1 MTSKEET
8 SHAGLSRKSAEL
20 LRLMRKRR
28 SARSFTSRPI
38 PIEVIEDCISI
49 AASAPSGANMQPWSF
64 VLVTDQK
71 LKTEIRKQ
79 AEGVE
84 KEFYARRISKEWKS
98 RLKPLG
104 TSCTKEFLEK
114 APYLICIFVQKY
126 GVDSN
131 GNEIKHY
138 YPVESVGIATGFLI
152 SALHQLGISSLPY
165 TPMPMT
171 FLTRLLKRPP
181 NEKPFMIVVVG
192 YPSKSYE
199 PPKIKKK
206 VLGEYLTRL

>member
-1 MTSKEET
+1 
-8 SHAGLSRKSAEL
+8 
-20 LRLMRKRR
+20 
-28 SARSFTSRPI
+28 
-38 PIEVIEDCISI
+38 
-49 AASAPSGANMQPWSF
+49 MQPWSF

-79 AEGVE
+79 AEQVE
-84 KEFYARRISKEWKS
+84 REFYARRISEEWKS
-98 RLKPLG
+98 RLKPLR
-104 TSCTKEFLEK
+104 TSCKKEFLEK

-192 YPSKSYE
+192 YASKSYE

>member
-1 MTSKEET
+1 MTSKED
-8 SHAGLSRKSAEL
+8 SSGAGLTRRSAEL
-20 LRLMRKRR
+20 LRLMRTRR
-28 SARSFTSRPI
+28 SARSFSSRPI

-79 AEGVE
+79 AEQVE
-84 KEFYARRISKEWKS
+84 REFYARRISEEWKS
-98 RLKPLG
+98 RLKALR
-104 TSCTKEFLEK
+104 TSRTKEFLEA

-126 GVDSN
+126 GVDSA
-131 GNEIKHY
+131 GHQIKHY
-138 YPVESVGIATGFLI
+138 YPLESVGIATGFLI

-171 FLTRLLKRPP
+171 FLRRLLRRPR

-192 YPSKSYE
+192 YPSRSYE